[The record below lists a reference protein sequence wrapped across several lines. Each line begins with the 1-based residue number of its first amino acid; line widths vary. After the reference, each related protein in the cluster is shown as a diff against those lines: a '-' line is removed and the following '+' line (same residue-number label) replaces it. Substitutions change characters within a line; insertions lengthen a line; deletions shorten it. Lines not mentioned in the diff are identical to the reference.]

1 MSEWLI
7 ETFEMDAGFA
17 RGVQFFIAVLIVLAL
32 IAVFVWILRRIT
44 GSRMSGNRNRQP
56 RIAVMDATGLD
67 ARRRLVLIRR
77 DNVEHLLL
85 IGGPSDVVVEQ
96 NIVRG
101 VPVSANY
108 PRPGQPA
115 QMVPEPSVAAEPS
128 AAPTAV
134 QTPPQPV
141 PQPATTQQQSPRPAA
156 KLQRPEALQRPA
168 QPLRSPAAPQPPQQ
182 RAPSP
187 APQAPQERTGAP
199 SSPQRRAGAA
209 VAAAGAAVAHLAKDL
224 TSKAPPEKAA
234 GQQPRPPQETEK
246 GALREPHRSIS
257 PPSSGPAASARSAY
271 PQRPQQQAPQSP
283 RAPAPPPVPPSE
295 AGEIG
300 ASSRVEPKISGQPGA
315 PKPADKITA
324 TPPVEPERAAGP
336 GLDLSG
342 HLEESLR
349 GALDEPS
356 EKQTGAETNAG
367 SELRAVRDEPKA
379 APQRE
384 APEVAAP
391 KVFGET
397 ASAPKAAPEPA
408 QKAAT
413 PGPGEKTPE
422 TSPSRMSAPAAP
434 RDQASEPDVPPME
447 TQPSSA
453 ASKDAEPL
461 TRPGESEAMP
471 VADVKAEPKSET
483 QAAPKQE
490 KPVGEAGEQNE
501 VGKPGETSK
510 EPSGNAAPEAKKKND
525 PVTIDAIEEE
535 MAKLLNE
542 ISGNR
547 NK

>member
-1 MSEWLI
+1 
-7 ETFEMDAGFA
+7 MDAGFA

-115 QMVPEPSVAAEPS
+115 QMMPEPSVAGEPATAPL
-128 AAPTAV
+128 AA
-134 QTPPQPV
+134 QTPSPPAPQ
-141 PQPATTQQQSPRPAA
+141 ATTAQQQPPRPAA
-156 KLQRPEALQRPA
+156 KPQRPEASQRPT
-168 QPLRSPAAPQPPQQ
+168 QPLRSPAAPQPSQQ

-187 APQAPQERTGAP
+187 GPQPPQERPGGS

-224 TSKAPPEKAA
+224 TSKAPPEKTA
-234 GQQPRPPQETEK
+234 GQQARPPQDTDRSTV
-246 GALREPHRSIS
+246 REPHRSIS

-271 PQRPQQQAPQSP
+271 PQRPQQEAPQPP
-283 RAPAPPPVPPSE
+283 RAPATPPVPPRA
-295 AGEIG
+295 AGDN
-300 ASSRVEPKISGQPGA
+300 ATSPRAEPKMSGQPGA
-315 PKPADKITA
+315 SKPSDAATA
-324 TPPVEPERAAGP
+324 APPVAPERPAGP
-336 GLDLSG
+336 DLDLTS

-349 GALDEPS
+349 GALDQPS
-356 EKQTGAETNAG
+356 EKQSGADTKTEP
-367 SELRAVRDEPKA
+367 ELRAVRKEPKP

-384 APEVAAP
+384 APEVSP
-391 KVFGET
+391 QKLFGE
-397 ASAPKAAPEPA
+397 P
-408 QKAAT
+408 
-413 PGPGEKTPE
+413 
-422 TSPSRMSAPAAP
+422 APAPSAVTDPDRKATAFSPAEKKAETPRSEISDPASP
-434 RDQASEPDVPPME
+434 RDQASELD
-447 TQPSSA
+447 TASKGTTPSSA
-453 ASKDAEPL
+453 PAKNADPQG
-461 TRPGESEAMP
+461 RPGEGPAAAN
-471 VADVKAEPKSET
+471 ADVKAEPKAEMPP
-483 QAAPKQE
+483 APKDI
-490 KPVGEAGEQNE
+490 KSAGDTGEPIDDR
-501 VGKPGETSK
+501 KSGETSK
-510 EPSGNAAPEAKKKND
+510 EASTDAAPEAKKNND